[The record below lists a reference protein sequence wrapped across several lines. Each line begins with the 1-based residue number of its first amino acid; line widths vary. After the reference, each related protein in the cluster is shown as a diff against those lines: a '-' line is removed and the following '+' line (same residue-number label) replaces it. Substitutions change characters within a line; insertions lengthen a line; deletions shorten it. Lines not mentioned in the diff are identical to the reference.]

1 MMFYLGFFVGWVI
14 GIFSAVMLIYLVR
27 RETESVADGE
37 RVCGKENPV
46 RWADTFYVDVETGK
60 YHFASDLMK
69 EYGRQKLCKLLT
81 EGKFVNEGR
90 WESYSDV
97 PHSVEK
103 PTILGKKRR

>member
-14 GIFSAVMLIYLVR
+14 GIFSATLLIYLVR

-46 RWADTFYVDVETGK
+46 RWADTFYVDVATGK
-60 YHFASDLMK
+60 YHFAGDLIK
-69 EYGRQKLCKLLT
+69 EYGRQKLGKLVA

-90 WESYSDV
+90 WEKMQ
-97 PHSVEK
+97 E
-103 PTILGKKRR
+103 GKK